1 MSLFKSNKYILS
13 TVAVASVLI
22 LSACGEQPQQQQ
34 GAMPVD
40 VFAVKTE
47 NIPVISHLT
56 G

>member
-34 GAMPVD
+34 RAMPVD
-40 VFAVKTE
+40 VFAVKT
-47 NIPVISHLT
+47 SLLFHT
-56 G
+56 